1 MMIWNEDTFGR
12 IVVTVP
18 DQAALLADLDARLA
32 SGQGFCVATL
42 NLDHVVKLS
51 RDAAFRAAYRA
62 QTHVTADGNPIVWL
76 SRLAGQRV
84 SLVAGS
90 ELISPIAALAAE
102 NHVAVALFGATQ
114 TTLDA
119 AAAAL
124 KRHYPALEIS
134 LCHAPA
140 MGFDPKG
147 EAALTGIEH
156 IAASGAR
163 LCFLA
168 LGAPKQEIF
177 AALAQVA
184 LPKVG
189 FVSIGA
195 GLDFIAGSQKRA
207 PVWVRCLSVEWLWR
221 LCGNPRRLLGR
232 YAACMVMLPKLTAQA
247 LRRRLQAGTLP

>member
-76 SRLAGQRV
+76 ARLAGQRV
-84 SLVAGS
+84 SLVPGS
-90 ELISPIAALAAE
+90 ELISPLAALAAQQE
-102 NHVAVALFGATQ
+102 APVAFFGATDPVV
-114 TTLDA
+114 TA
-119 AAAAL
+119 AAEKL
-124 KRHYPALEIS
+124 SQRYPALDVA
-134 LCHAPA
+134 LCRAPA
-140 MGFDPKG
+140 MGFDPTG
-147 EAALTGIEH
+147 AAAEADIAA

-177 AALAQVA
+177 AARAHAA
-184 LPKVG
+184 LPHVG

-195 GLDFIAGSQKRA
+195 GLDFIAGTQNRA
-207 PVWVRCLSVEWLWR
+207 PAWVQAVAAEWLWR
-221 LCGNPRRLLGR
+221 LLNNPTRLGAR
-232 YAACMVMLPKLTAQA
+232 YAACCAALPALTGKA
-247 LRRRLQAGTLP
+247 LRLRRQVETRP